1 MSFPC
6 DACGT
11 DIDVPMFSERVD
23 REDLALPDVAKAN
36 AISGGASIT
45 ISCFSCLEE
54 YNLHAED
61 GLAGMDFPCEVCGG
75 KILLF
80 PTIHGPKLKKRSSTK
95 IFLKSE
101 RPSTQRKK
109 TAEAQDGEGGCH
121 RAAGFEEEQEDFVE
135 SKAGDTQAND
145 LAAEI
150 AEIPPEVEAPDIEG
164 GTKITI
170 SCFACLEEY
179 NLSADDGLAGL
190 VLSL

>member
-61 GLAGMDFPCEVCGG
+61 GLAGMDFPCEVCGED
-75 KILLF
+75 ITV
-80 PTIHGPKLKKRSSTK
+80 PDHPWPEVEEESSTK

-101 RPSTQRKK
+101 RLSTQRKK
-109 TAEAQDGEGGCH
+109 KLKPGWRRWRCGS
-121 RAAGFEEEQEDFVE
+121 AGFEEEDFVRE
-135 SKAGDTQAND
+135 QSR
-145 LAAEI
+145 
-150 AEIPPEVEAPDIEG
+150 
-164 GTKITI
+164 
-170 SCFACLEEY
+170 
-179 NLSADDGLAGL
+179 
-190 VLSL
+190 